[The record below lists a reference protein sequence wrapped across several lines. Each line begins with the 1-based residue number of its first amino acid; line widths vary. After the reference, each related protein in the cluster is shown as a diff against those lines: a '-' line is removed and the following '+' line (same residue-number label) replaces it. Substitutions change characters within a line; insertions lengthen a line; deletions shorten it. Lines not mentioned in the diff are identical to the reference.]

1 MLTFALARRAPLG
14 ASLGLALAGLV
25 GSQTGLAQSARPFH
39 DIWVDVAPLR
49 ANAGDTTAAWV
60 EQLLPQQLAHALAGR
75 LARTGGTLVV
85 RIDTLSLGP
94 NGGGNG
100 PAGSPSLDNISGVA
114 IVDGVHV
121 PVRATTSYFGAP
133 EDQTMMVQASHDRVS
148 DLTQALAYWISQNA
162 AL

>member
-1 MLTFALARRAPLG
+1 MLTFALARRAALA
-14 ASLGLALAGLV
+14 ASAGIALAGLV
-25 GSQTGLAQSARPFH
+25 GSQSALAQSARPFR
-39 DIWVDVAPLR
+39 DIRVDVAPLR
-49 ANAGDTTAAWV
+49 ANAGDPTAAWV
-60 EQLLPQQLAHALAGR
+60 EQLLPQQLAHVLAGR

-85 RIDTLSLGP
+85 RIDRITLGP

-100 PAGSPSLDNISGVA
+100 PAGSPSFDNISGVA
-114 IVDGVHV
+114 IVGGVHV

-148 DLTQALAYWISQNA
+148 ELTQALAYWISQDA